1 MMIPEPSPR
10 DTMPLAKVP
19 AEDVLA
25 EDVSLEDILLDGG
38 KHRRPDELDTPPEA
52 PERRRFPVV
61 PAAVAV
67 VALGLVGALVYGT
80 NHQVQGSGSADPAS
94 LPTQSATLPPT
105 STSASSSASAPP
117 ASAEVHAQSSVTTST
132 PPPPTHKQG
141 PAGGGNA
148 PVTEK
153 PTDPQAIEDSI
164 ASSIMS
170 SIESR
175 FSQPP
180 NHR

>member
-1 MMIPEPSPR
+1 MMIPEPSPS

-19 AEDVLA
+19 A

-38 KHRRPDELDTPPEA
+38 KHRRPDEDEDAPPETA
-52 PERRRFPVV
+52 ERRRIPVV
-61 PAAVAV
+61 PAAAAV

-80 NHQVQGSGSADPAS
+80 DHQVQGSGTADPAS
-94 LPTQSATLPPT
+94 LPAPSVTLPPT
-105 STSASSSASAPP
+105 SASSSSPVSVPP
-117 ASAEVHAQSSVTTST
+117 ASAEVRAESSVTTT
-132 PPPPTHKQG
+132 TAPPPVRKPRPTG
-141 PAGGGNA
+141 AGTA
-148 PVTEK
+148 PVAGK
-153 PTDPQAIEDSI
+153 PTDTQSIEDSI

-170 SIESR
+170 SIRSR